1 MKIIDI
7 YTKNSA
13 KILDEILSLGGKNF
27 SSKKLCVIFMNYD
40 KSSSILKKIDE
51 NGIFTTSFEG
61 FVRKILSKTSK
72 TFTSQNISGFV
83 ATEVISSISK
93 QFLSAHRILKN
104 LTKSSLS

>member
-13 KILDEILSLGGKNF
+13 KILDEILSFGGKNS

-51 NGIFTTSFEG
+51 NGILTTSFEG
-61 FVRKILSKTSK
+61 FVRKILSK
-72 TFTSQNISGFV
+72 
-83 ATEVISSISK
+83 SSIY
-93 QFLSAHRILKN
+93 IPEDV
-104 LTKSSLS
+104 